1 MRARVAGPCSA
12 SSSRS
17 RCSSSR
23 RPFVSAA
30 RPASCCGRTVP
41 DIRRQRRPRSFGTAA
56 TTSRWPKRTGPRTSR
71 AARWSR
77 LPRGRRRAS
86 TTPSPVRAEPLARSV
101 PRTLLDCRQDDRLSA
116 GDRTWPSRFYGIFGA
131 LVFPPRRLNC
141 RRSLWLETL
150 ALLRECGR
158 GRRES
163 GGFLLGRRVDGLR
176 TIEAFLPYDD
186 VDPHALRGR
195 SCSTV
200 RRWTSSGIYAAAK
213 DWRSSPTSTPIAA
226 ASVRARPIATTR
238 CYRRSGTSR
247 SSCRTSRIV
256 RTCRAKSA
264 STNIAAAG
272 SGPIAATTPAGTSR
286 SGGSHEPFDRR

>member
-1 MRARVAGPCSA
+1 MLGIKFPIAMFFVAAPVRLSGPTGFLLRSACSA
-12 SSSRS
+12 Y
-17 RCSSSR
+17 
-23 RPFVSAA
+23 
-30 RPASCCGRTVP
+30 PATAP
-41 DIRRQRRPRSFGTAA
+41 TRSFGTAA

-71 AARWSR
+71 GHDGLVYPEVDAVP
-77 LPRGRRRAS
+77 LPPRR
-86 TTPSPVRAEPLARSV
+86 PVRAEPLARSV

-213 DWRSSPTSTPIAA
+213 DWRSSPTSTPIPA